1 MTTTWQVTLDY
12 ATNLGPSTDQLV
24 DTLIELSEDL
34 EQYDPAVG
42 QHEGGLS
49 VTLAIDADDA
59 LSALRL
65 AGEAVTTAAKQRDI
79 EPGPL
84 AGSRAV
90 TWERA
95 EAELD
100 EPNYP
105 DIVSAVEAAD
115 ILHVSRQR
123 VHQLWKD
130 NPRFPTP
137 LYELRTGPLWV
148 RAGIEKFDREWERKP
163 GRPSKPSKHEQSA
176 AIRAWA
182 KNQGMAVRDTDRRAA
197 IGQ

>member
-1 MTTTWQVTLDY
+1 MTTTWQVSLDY
-12 ATNLGPSTDQLV
+12 ATNLGPSTDALI
-24 DTLIELSEDL
+24 DTLIDLGEDL
-34 EQYDPAVG
+34 DQHDPAIG
-42 QHEGGLS
+42 QHQGGLS
-49 VTLAIDADDA
+49 VTLAVDADDA

-65 AGEAVTTAAKQRDI
+65 AQEAVTDAAKRHGI
-79 EPGPL
+79 TPGTV
-84 AGSRAV
+84 ADARAV

-100 EPNYP
+100 TPNYP

-148 RAGIEKFDREWERKP
+148 RAGIEKFDQEWERKP
-163 GRPSKPSKHEQSA
+163 GRPAANRQNSA
-176 AIRAWA
+176 IKRWA
-182 KNQGMAVRDTDRRAA
+182 QKQAGAHGHAGARTR
-197 IGQ
+197 